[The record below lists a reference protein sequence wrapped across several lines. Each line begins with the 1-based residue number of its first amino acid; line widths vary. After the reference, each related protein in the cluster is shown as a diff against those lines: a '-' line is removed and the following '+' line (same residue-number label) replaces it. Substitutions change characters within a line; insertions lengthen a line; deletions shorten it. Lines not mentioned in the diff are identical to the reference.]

1 MTYSNFI
8 DTLSN
13 GFSMFYSGL
22 ITLANS
28 LINNYLIITILGI
41 SIFIS
46 LICFFINRIL
56 SMPYNRKDKV
66 NLDNVRGDK

>member
-1 MTYSNFI
+1 MTYSNFV

-28 LINNYLIITILGI
+28 LINNYLIITIGVY
-41 SIFIS
+41 FY
-46 LICFFINRIL
+46 LICFFINRIHIIEKL
-56 SMPYNRKDKV
+56 I
-66 NLDNVRGDK
+66 LIT